1 MKEIPNHRRILVI
14 DDTES
19 IHTDF
24 QKILGRNAPDT
35 VELDDLESSLFGGNP
50 VVKIQEQFKI
60 DNAFQGQDGLERVKQ
75 ALESEQPYSLAFV
88 DMRMPPGWD
97 GVQTVEQM
105 WKCDPNLQI
114 VICTAYSDYSWEE
127 IRDRLGDSDK
137 LLILKKPFDT
147 VEVLQLANALSEKWH
162 LGQQAQLK
170 LEDLEGLVVERT
182 QELHAANDQLHSAN
196 KRMKELANKA
206 LQGTEAK
213 SAFLA
218 SMSHEIRTPMNGI
231 LGVVDLLADT
241 PLEMQQR
248 SLVETLQTSAD
259 SLLTLIN
266 DILDFSKIEAGKLTF
281 EEKDFDLHSV
291 IHGSLELMAERAQR
305 KGIEIIS
312 QIPNDLDT
320 NLRGDP
326 HRLRQII
333 LNLLSNAI
341 KFTEDGDVFLKIE
354 AKGTSDGRNQI
365 LCSVRDT
372 GPGIPDSAQEELFR
386 PFTQADASVTRKH
399 GGTGLGLAICKSLV
413 EMMGGQLG
421 VNSVFG
427 EGATF
432 WFTATFELATSETI
446 VEPRDLSILEHCHVL
461 IVDDNEANRMVL
473 SEYLADWNMRVDCA
487 SGATDALELCRQAKE
502 KQDPYRLVVLDMV
515 MPDVNGLQLAESLR
529 EATLIGDAEIL
540 MLTSLY
546 PAVEPTE
553 LKQMGI
559 SHYLPKPVRKLELRQ
574 CLLRALGEQ
583 VESDTNKES
592 EPADRLNPRPSP
604 IRSIS
609 RGSRAHLPCEILV
622 AEDNPVNR
630 KVAEAFFDSLG
641 VAIDF
646 AKNGLEALAAWRSG
660 NYRLIFMDCEMPE
673 MDGFETTRRIRTEEK
688 SNSLAPV
695 TIVAMTAY
703 AMEGDR
709 NRCLESG
716 MDDYLAKPVR
726 KRTLREV
733 LERYHVEVPD

>member
-19 IHTDF
+19 IHGDF
-24 QKILGRNAPDT
+24 HKILGKKAPDT
-35 VELDDLESSLFGGNP
+35 VVLDDLESSLFGDNP
-50 VVKIQEQFKI
+50 ASKIQEQFKI
-60 DNAFQGQDGLERVKQ
+60 DDAFQGQDGLERVKQ
-75 ALESEQPYSLAFV
+75 SLASEQPYSLAFV

-97 GVQTVEQM
+97 GVETVEQI
-105 WKCDPNLQI
+105 WKTDPNLQI

-127 IRDRLGDSDK
+127 IRARLGDSDK

-147 VEVLQLANALSEKWH
+147 VEVLQLANALSEKWL

-182 QELHAANDQLHSAN
+182 QELHSANDQLHSAN

-206 LQGTEAK
+206 LQGAEAK

-241 PLEMQQR
+241 PLEERQR

-305 KGIEIIS
+305 KGSEIMS

-354 AKGTSDGRNQI
+354 AKGTSEGRKQI

-432 WFTATFELATSETI
+432 WFTATFELAANETI
-446 VEPRDLSILEHCHVL
+446 VEPKDLSVLEKCRVL
-461 IVDDNEANRMVL
+461 IVDDNETNRMVL
-473 SEYLADWNMRVDCA
+473 SEYLADWKMRVDCA
-487 SGATDALELCRQAKE
+487 SGATEALELCRQANE
-502 KQDPYRLVVLDMV
+502 NQDPYRLVVLDMV
-515 MPDVNGLQLAESLR
+515 MPDVNGLELAESLR
-529 EATLIGDAEIL
+529 EATHIGDAEIL

-546 PAVEPTE
+546 PTVEPTE
-553 LKQMGI
+553 LKQRGI

-574 CLLRALGEQ
+574 SLLRALGEQ
-583 VESDTNKES
+583 DEPDTNKGS
-592 EPADRLNPRPSP
+592 EAVDRLSPRPSP

-609 RGSRAHLPCEILV
+609 RESRAHLPCEILV

-646 AKNGLEALAAWRSG
+646 AMNGLEALAAWRSG

-673 MDGFETTRRIRTEEK
+673 LDGFETTRRIRAEEK
-688 SNSLAPV
+688 SNSLTPV
-695 TIVAMTAY
+695 TIVAMTTY

-726 KRTLREV
+726 RRTLREV

>member
-19 IHTDF
+19 IHADF
-24 QKILGRNAPDT
+24 HKILGKKAPDT
-35 VELDDLESSLFGGNP
+35 VELDDLESSLFGDNP
-50 VVKIQEQFKI
+50 AAKTQDQFKI
-60 DNAFQGQDGLERVKQ
+60 DDAFQGQDGLERVKES
-75 ALESEQPYSLAFV
+75 LESERPYSLAFV

-97 GVQTVEQM
+97 GVETVEQI

-114 VICTAYSDYSWEE
+114 VICTAYSDYSWED
-127 IRDRLGDSDK
+127 IRARLGDSDK

-147 VEVLQLANALSEKWH
+147 VEVLQLANALSEKWL
-162 LGQQAQLK
+162 LGQQAQLR
-170 LEDLEGLVVERT
+170 LEDLEGLVSERT
-182 QELHAANDQLHSAN
+182 QELHSANDQLHAAN

-206 LQGTEAK
+206 LQGAEAK

-231 LGVVDLLADT
+231 LGVVDLLAET
-241 PLEMQQR
+241 PLEDRQR

-354 AKGTSDGRNQI
+354 SKGASDGRHQI

-427 EGATF
+427 DGATF
-432 WFTATFELATSETI
+432 WFTATFESAASETI
-446 VEPRDLSILEHCHVL
+446 VESSDLSVLERCRVL
-461 IVDDNEANRMVL
+461 IVDDNETNRMVL
-473 SEYLADWNMRVDCA
+473 SEYLADWKMHVDCA
-487 SGATDALELCRQAKE
+487 SDATEARELCREANE
-502 KQDPYRLVVLDMV
+502 KQEPYRLIVLDMV

-546 PAVEPTE
+546 PTVEPTE
-553 LKQMGI
+553 LKQKGI

-574 CLLRALGEQ
+574 SLLRALGEQ
-583 VESDTNKES
+583 HELDTNNGS
-592 EPADRLNPRPSP
+592 QSADRLSPRPSP
-604 IRSIS
+604 IRSINKEL
-609 RGSRAHLPCEILV
+609 RAHLPCEILV

-641 VAIDF
+641 VTIDF
-646 AKNGLEALAAWRSG
+646 ANNGLEALAAWRSG

-673 MDGFETTRRIRTEEK
+673 LDGFETTRRIRAEEK
-688 SNSLAPV
+688 SNSLTPV

-733 LERYHVEVPD
+733 LERYHVDVPD

>member
-1 MKEIPNHRRILVI
+1 MNEIPNHRRILVI

-19 IHTDF
+19 IHADF
-24 QKILGRNAPDT
+24 HKILGGKAPDT
-35 VELDDLESSLFGGNP
+35 AELDDLEASLFGGGSQS
-50 VVKIQEQFKI
+50 KLEDLFTI
-60 DNAFQGQDGLERVKQ
+60 DDAYQGQEGLEKVKQ
-75 ALESEQPYSLAFV
+75 SLETHQPYSLAFV

-97 GVQTVEQM
+97 GVETVEQI

-114 VICTAYSDYSWEE
+114 VICTAYSDYSWED
-127 IRDRLGDSDK
+127 IRARLGDSDK

-147 VEVLQLANALSEKWH
+147 VEVLQLANALSEKWL

-170 LEDLEGLVVERT
+170 LEDLEGLVASRT

-196 KRMKELANKA
+196 HRMKELANKA
-206 LQGTEAK
+206 MQGAEAK

-231 LGVVDLLADT
+231 LGVVDLLSET
-241 PLEMQQR
+241 PLEERQR

-266 DILDFSKIEAGKLTF
+266 DILDFSKIEAGKLSF

-312 QIPNDLDT
+312 LIPNDLET

-326 HRLRQII
+326 HRLRQVI

-341 KFTEDGDVFLKIE
+341 KFTEHGDVFLKIE
-354 AKGTSDGRNQI
+354 AKGSLDGKNQI
-365 LCSVRDT
+365 LCSVKDT
-372 GPGIPDSAQEELFR
+372 GPGIPNSAQETLFS

-427 EGATF
+427 DGATF
-432 WFTATFELATSETI
+432 WFTATFEFATSATA
-446 VEPRDLSILEHCHVL
+446 VECGDLSVLDGCHVL
-461 IVDDNEANRMVL
+461 IVDDNETNRMVL
-473 SEYLADWNMRVDCA
+473 REYLSDWNMRVECA
-487 SGATDALELCRQAKE
+487 SGATSALECCRQAAE
-502 KQDPYRLVVLDMV
+502 KQDPFRLVLLDMV
-515 MPDVNGLQLAESLR
+515 MPDVDGLQLAESMR
-529 EATLIGDAEIL
+529 ATSILEGAEL
-540 MLTSLY
+540 LLLTSLY
-546 PAVEPTE
+546 PVVEPTE
-553 LKQMGI
+553 LKQHGI
-559 SHYLPKPVRKLELRQ
+559 SHYLSKPVRKLELRQ
-574 CLLRALGEQ
+574 CLLRALGEYEEETAGKAS
-583 VESDTNKES
+583 VTAERLISK
-592 EPADRLNPRPSP
+592 PAQIPSLG
-604 IRSIS
+604 RKA
-609 RGSRAHLPCEILV
+609 RAHLPCEILV

-630 KVAEAFFDSLG
+630 KVAQAFFDSLG
-641 VAIDF
+641 VEIDF

-673 MDGFETTRRIRTEEK
+673 MDGFETTRRIRLEEK
-688 SNSLAPV
+688 SSALTPT

-733 LERYHVEVPD
+733 LERYEVEVPD

>member
-24 QKILGRNAPDT
+24 HKILGKKAPDT

-50 VVKIQEQFKI
+50 AVEIQDPFRI
-60 DNAFQGQDGLERVKQ
+60 DDAFQGQDGLERVKQ
-75 ALESEQPYSLAFV
+75 SLESEQPYSLAFV

-97 GVQTVEQM
+97 GVQTVEQI

-127 IRDRLGDSDK
+127 IRARLGDSDK

-147 VEVLQLANALSEKWH
+147 VEVLQLANALSEKWL

-170 LEDLEGLVVERT
+170 LEDLEGLVEART
-182 QELHAANDQLHSAN
+182 QELHSANDQLHSAN

-241 PLEMQQR
+241 PLEKQQR

-266 DILDFSKIEAGKLTF
+266 DILDFSKIEAGKLKF

-312 QIPNDLDT
+312 QIPNDINT

-432 WFTATFELATSETI
+432 WFTATFELAASETI
-446 VEPRDLSILEHCHVL
+446 VESRDLSVLEHCHVL
-461 IVDDNEANRMVL
+461 IVDDNETNRMVL
-473 SEYLADWNMRVDCA
+473 SEYLSDWNMRVDCA
-487 SGATDALELCRQAKE
+487 SGATEALELCRQAKE

-529 EATLIGDAEIL
+529 DATLMGDAEIL

-546 PAVEPTE
+546 PTVEPTE
-553 LKQMGI
+553 LKQRGI

-583 VESDTNKES
+583 DELETNKGT
-592 EPADRLNPRPSP
+592 EPVDRLSQRPSP
-604 IRSIS
+604 RRSIS
-609 RGSRAHLPCEILV
+609 RESRAHLPCEILV
-622 AEDNPVNR
+622 AEDNSVNR
-630 KVAEAFFDSLG
+630 KVAQAFFDSLG
-641 VAIDF
+641 IGIDF
-646 AKNGLEALAAWRSG
+646 AENGLEALAAWRSG

-688 SNSLAPV
+688 SNALTPV